1 MEKIQ
6 NTSVRFSLD
15 ALKILCQS
23 KWQGNIRELSNLIE
37 RMAIINP
44 YALIEAKDL
53 PEKYFTGKTEVNL
66 PEEVERGISMS
77 MMYGMQEVADNT
89 DLVLTEDGIN
99 LKDHLRDVEIDLIN
113 QALHLTEGV
122 VAQASKVLNLGRT
135 TLVEK
140 MKKYG
145 IVWKAN

>member
-1 MEKIQ
+1 
-6 NTSVRFSLD
+6 
-15 ALKILCQS
+15 
-23 KWQGNIRELSNLIE
+23 
-37 RMAIINP
+37 
-44 YALIEAKDL
+44 
-53 PEKYFTGKTEVNL
+53 
-66 PEEVERGISMS
+66 
-77 MMYGMQEVADNT
+77 MQEVADNT